1 MSTTKKV
8 TLSTYQDRTYVLTSE
23 NTPKQFFLRS
33 RHKKGSP
40 LTFFDGK
47 AQRALRYAT
56 NQTSVFEDEQLG
68 EVVLEAIVFTDG
80 RLTVPSTNPTLQEF
94 LDKHP
99 ANASNGGIL
108 FKLHNPEQE
117 AEIELSQFEKEVE
130 ALAVARQLPIEKI
143 ESIALAVFGSSL
155 KNKKANELKLEVL
168 QYARQKPDDF
178 LHLASDDLTELIGLA
193 KRAEEAGLARFE
205 KGNYY
210 NEKRMLFKVPFDI
223 ENKTEALAK
232 WMRQDKEGDAFLKYL
247 KKELNA

>member
-1 MSTTKKV
+1 MATAKKV
-8 TLSTYQDRTYVLTSE
+8 TLSTYQDKTYLLANDTQ
-23 NTPKQFFLRS
+23 PRQFFLRS

-40 LTFFDGK
+40 LTYFDGT

-56 NQTSVFEDEQLG
+56 NQTSIFEDEQLG
-68 EVVLEAIVFTDG
+68 EAILEAVVFTNG
-80 RLTVPSTNPTLQEF
+80 RLVVTKDNPTLQEF

-99 ANASNGGIL
+99 GNVANGGVV

-117 AEIELSQFEKEVE
+117 AEIELDRFEKEAE
-130 ALAVARQLPIEKI
+130 ALAIARQLPIEKI

-168 QYARQKPDDF
+168 QYARQNPDDF
-178 LHLASDDLTELIGLA
+178 MHLASDDLTELIGLA
-193 KRAEEAGLARFE
+193 KRAEEAGLARFD

-210 NEKRMLFKVPFDI
+210 NEKRVLFKVPFDI